1 MLRIFSLAL
10 LSILSY
16 TYSYGCTNLIA
27 GKGATTD
34 GSVLVSYAAD
44 SYLLYGSLYHFPA
57 ATYPEGTM
65 LDIYEW
71 DTGNYLGKIKQAEKT
86 YNVIGNINEFQLT
99 IAETTFGGR
108 EELVDTTGII
118 DYGSLIYIA
127 LQRSRTAREAIRVM
141 TSLVEEYGYRSSGES
156 FSIADPNEAWIM
168 EMIGKG
174 SGNKGALWVAQRIPD
189 NAVSAHANQAR
200 ITTFPY
206 DDREN
211 CLYSVDVVA
220 FAREKGWFK
229 GRNKDFSFSDT
240 YAPLDYSALRICEA
254 RVWSFFRQANPEMEK
269 FITYIKGE
277 TVERMPLWIVPQK
290 KLSADD
296 FKAYMRDQYEGTELD
311 ITKGF
316 GAGPY
321 SSKLRCRPL
330 GFTLNGEQ
338 YWHERPI
345 ATQQTAF
352 SFVAQMRG
360 WLPNYIGGILWFGV
374 DDASSSLYVPMYCGN
389 KSVPNCYNTE
399 NGNLV
404 EYSSTSAFWTYNQV
418 ANFAFLK
425 YDYMI
430 KDIKK
435 VQTHWEKTFNT
446 LVPAM
451 DKAAMAMPE
460 IAARDFLTNFS
471 NTQAENSTTAW
482 KKLGEY
488 LLVKYIDG
496 VIKKE
501 ANGQFLKNEMHIPP
515 GVINVGYS
523 EDFLK
528 RVAEDNPG
536 LKAKTD
542 EELKNRKSMTET
554 TPAVTDSTAT
564 NPVQ

>member
-1 MLRIFSLAL
+1 MLRILTLAL
-10 LSILSY
+10 FFVLSY

-44 SYLLYGSLYHFPA
+44 SYLLYGSLYHYPA
-57 ATYPEGTM
+57 ATYPEGTL

-86 YNVIGNINEFQLT
+86 FNVIGNINEFQVT

-108 EELVDTTGII
+108 EELIDTTAII
-118 DYGSLIYIA
+118 DYGSLMYIA

-174 SGNKGALWVAQRIPD
+174 PGNKGALWVAQRIPD

-254 RVWSFFRQANPEMEK
+254 RVWSFFRQANTEMDK
-269 FITYIKGE
+269 YITYIKGE
-277 TVERMPLWIVPQK
+277 TLERMPLWIVPEK

-321 SSKLRCRPL
+321 NSKLRCRPL

-352 SFVAQMRG
+352 SFVSQMRG

-374 DDASSSLYVPMYCGN
+374 DDAASNVYVPMYCGN
-389 KSVPNCYNTE
+389 TSVPNCFDTD

-404 EYSSTSAFWTYNQV
+404 EYSSTSAFWAYNQV

-425 YDYMI
+425 YDYMM

-435 VQTHWEKTFNT
+435 VQSHWENSFNT

-451 DKAAMAMPE
+451 DKTAMAMPE

-471 NTQAENSTTAW
+471 NAQAENSTVAW
-482 KKLGEY
+482 KRLGEY

-523 EDFLK
+523 EEFLK
-528 RVAEDNPG
+528 MVATENPG
-536 LKAKTD
+536 LKAKTN
-542 EELKNRKSMTET
+542 EELKNRKSMFEVAPVT
-554 TPAVTDSTAT
+554 TDTIAPATA
-564 NPVQ
+564 Q